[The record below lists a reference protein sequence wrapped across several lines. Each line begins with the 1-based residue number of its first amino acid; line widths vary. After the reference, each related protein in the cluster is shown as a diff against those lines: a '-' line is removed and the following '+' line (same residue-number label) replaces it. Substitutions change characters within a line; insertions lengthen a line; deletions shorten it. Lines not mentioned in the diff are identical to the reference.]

1 MIHKSLNDVA
11 TMANGVLNDESLMET
26 YIDGVSTDTRTITD
40 GCLFIPLIGENFD
53 GHNFVNDAFEKGA
66 LCSFWQKD
74 KPHDHINGPIILVE
88 DTHKAMINLARK
100 YRESIDMKVIAITGS
115 NGKTTTKDIIT
126 SLLSE
131 KYKVQKTLGNYN
143 NNIGLPKTLFT
154 FDEDCEVGVL
164 ELGMEN
170 FHEISE
176 LTSIA
181 QPDIA
186 IMTNIG
192 DSHLNNLKTKENI
205 ARAKFEILE
214 GLKEDGVF
222 IYNGDDEI
230 LKKIVKEFKLPEKTY
245 TFGVNQDN
253 DYIIE
258 PIKYDETGNTFN
270 LNEHMISVP
279 LLGEHQMYN
288 GACAVIVAKL
298 FGLEYTDF
306 AKGLASTNLELTGM
320 RNELKVFADFSILND
335 SYKSNPQSLNAGLG
349 VVYSMTDYSRK
360 IAIIGDMMGLGDEEI
375 QIHKNIGMSIDP
387 EKIDYILTIG
397 ESAFYL
403 FEQAKNRFPENH
415 VFHFNTKD
423 EVVEKAKELIIKDTL
438 VFVKASRPMELETIV
453 HALEDYKL

>member
-1 MIHKSLNDVA
+1 MKFSCHRHIGYNA
-11 TMANGVLNDESLMET
+11 TRAPVRPAIYT
-26 YIDGVSTDTRTITD
+26 F
-40 GCLFIPLIGENFD
+40 CLLDALPIY
-53 GHNFVNDAFEKGA
+53 DAFEKGA

-74 KPHDHINGPIILVE
+74 KPHEHINGPLILVE

-131 KYKVQKTLGNYN
+131 KYKVQKTIGNYN

-245 TFGVNQDN
+245 TFGVNPDN
-253 DYIIE
+253 DYVIE

-270 LNEHMISVP
+270 LNE
-279 LLGEHQMYN
+279 
-288 GACAVIVAKL
+288 
-298 FGLEYTDF
+298 
-306 AKGLASTNLELTGM
+306 
-320 RNELKVFADFSILND
+320 
-335 SYKSNPQSLNAGLG
+335 
-349 VVYSMTDYSRK
+349 
-360 IAIIGDMMGLGDEEI
+360 
-375 QIHKNIGMSIDP
+375 
-387 EKIDYILTIG
+387 
-397 ESAFYL
+397 
-403 FEQAKNRFPENH
+403 
-415 VFHFNTKD
+415 
-423 EVVEKAKELIIKDTL
+423 
-438 VFVKASRPMELETIV
+438 
-453 HALEDYKL
+453 